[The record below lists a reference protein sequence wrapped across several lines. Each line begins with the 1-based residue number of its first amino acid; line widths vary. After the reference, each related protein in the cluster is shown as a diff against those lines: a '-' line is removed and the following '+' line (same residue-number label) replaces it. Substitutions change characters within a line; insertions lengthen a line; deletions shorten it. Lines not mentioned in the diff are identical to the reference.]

1 MREAHRATRR
11 AAQNDS
17 MQTELTP
24 AAICRSCRFD
34 EIRRFVLAGRRAES
48 RGCWHHI
55 VTFPAARQCVRYERD
70 PGSDDESC
78 A

>member
-1 MREAHRATRR
+1 MQGSLYEPR

-17 MQTELTP
+17 MQPALTP
-24 AAICRSCRFD
+24 VAACPTCRFD

-55 VTFPAARQCVRYERD
+55 VTFPAARQCERYERE
-70 PGSDDESC
+70 PGSDDEC
-78 A
+78 CG